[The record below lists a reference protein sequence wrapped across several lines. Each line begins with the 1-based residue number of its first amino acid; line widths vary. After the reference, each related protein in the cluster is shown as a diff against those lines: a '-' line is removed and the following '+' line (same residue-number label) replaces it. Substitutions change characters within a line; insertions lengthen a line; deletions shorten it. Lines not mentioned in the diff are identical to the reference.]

1 MDKRCQLT
9 NGTDFQSTRE
19 IVLNKSK
26 LFIGAKNYDLKII
39 DWLVLELDDES
50 CFSFVTFIVYSCL
63 GGVPYEKKSSSYLMI
78 II

>member
-50 CFSFVTFIVYSCL
+50 WFSFVIFIVYSCL
-63 GGVPYEKKSSSYLMI
+63 GGVIK
-78 II
+78 